1 VAVPA
6 DEEAKL
12 PAVRYGRLAPYITRQ
27 WPSLLAIVVLSG
39 LTSLAAALQ
48 PLPMKVLVDY
58 ALGGQELPPAARA
71 ALERFS
77 VDPSPKTLAIAAA
90 LGSVG
95 FFALGSLFQV
105 ALTLVWSA
113 GGRRMVYELTV
124 DLFHRLQ
131 RLSLAFCSRQP
142 VGDSIGRLFSDT
154 WCVYTLTAGLMSP
167 GQHMVTLA
175 STGFVAWKL
184 DPYLAALTLAMAPFL
199 AVSSRYFGNKL
210 KGRARL
216 GREAQS
222 RLMSFVQ
229 QTLTAIPLV
238 QAFSREDLNRRH
250 FEHLSSQAV
259 MLSQKGVLLNST
271 SGLVNGIIIT
281 IGSSIVL
288 FAGGQRVIS
297 GVLSLGTLLVFLSY
311 SRSMQKAAEGLLT
324 TYSNLK
330 PVEASIERVLEILD
344 LKEAI
349 TEPAQPV
356 PVPIGHGRA
365 GAHLRLECV
374 TFGYEP
380 GTPVLRDISMDIRPG
395 ETLALVGESGAG
407 KSTLVSLIPRF
418 IDPWSG
424 TVTLNGIDVRTFAVR
439 TLREQVAIVL
449 QEPFLFPMTVAENIG
464 YGRPG
469 ATRDE
474 IIAAASN
481 ASADEFIRL
490 LPDGYDTRLGE
501 RGATLSGGQRQRL
514 SIARAFLKNA
524 PILILDEPTSALDAE
539 TEALLLDALD
549 RLTAGRTT
557 LIIAHRLSTVRRA
570 DRIAVLEGGRLAE
583 CGTRAE
589 LLGSAGVF
597 QRLHALQFVDSPRTV
612 AV

>member
-1 VAVPA
+1 MAVAA
-6 DEEAKL
+6 EEEAK
-12 PAVRYGRLAPYITRQ
+12 PVAGRYKRLIPYITRQ
-27 WPSLLAIVVLSG
+27 WPSLLAIVALSS

-48 PLPMKVLVDY
+48 PLPMKILVDY
-58 ALGGQELPPAARA
+58 AIGGRELPSAARS
-71 ALERFS
+71 ALETLS
-77 VDPSPKTLAIAAA
+77 LDPSAKTLAIAAA
-90 LGSVG
+90 LGSFG
-95 FFALGSLFQV
+95 FFALSSLLQTG
-105 ALTLVWSA
+105 LTLVWSV
-113 GGRRMVYELTV
+113 GGRRMVYALTV

-131 RLSLAFCSRQP
+131 RLSLVFCSQQP
-142 VGDSIGRLFSDT
+142 VGDSLSRLFSDT

-167 GQHMVTLA
+167 GQQMVTLA
-175 STGFVAWKL
+175 STGFVAWQL
-184 DPYLAALTLAMAPFL
+184 DPFLAAMTLAMAPLL

-259 MLSQKGVLLNST
+259 VLSQKGVLLGST

-288 FAGGQRVIS
+288 FAGGQRVLS

-344 LKEAI
+344 LNEAI
-349 TEPAQPV
+349 ADPSRPV
-356 PVPIGHGRA
+356 PVPIAHGEA
-365 GAHLRLECV
+365 GAHLRLDGV
-374 TFGYEP
+374 TFGYES
-380 GTPVLRDISMDIRPG
+380 GRSVLRNISLDVRPG
-395 ETLALVGESGAG
+395 ETLALVGGSGAG
-407 KSTLVSLIPRF
+407 KSTLVSMIPRF

-424 TVTLNGIDVRTFAVR
+424 TVTLNGIDLRSLSVRA
-439 TLREQVAIVL
+439 LREQVSIVL

-469 ATRDE
+469 ATRAE
-474 IIAAASN
+474 IIAAAVH
-481 ASADEFIRL
+481 ARADEFIRQ
-490 LPDGYDTRLGE
+490 LPEGYDSRLGE
-501 RGATLSGGQRQRL
+501 RGATLSVGQRQRL

-524 PILILDEPTSALDAE
+524 AILILDEPTSALDPE
-539 TEALLLDALD
+539 TEAFLLDALD
-549 RLTAGRTT
+549 CLTEGRTT
-557 LIIAHRLSTVRRA
+557 VIIAHRLSTVRRA
-570 DRIAVLEGGRLAE
+570 DRIAVLEDGQLVE

-589 LLGSAGVF
+589 LLGSGGVF
-597 QRLHALQFVDSPRTV
+597 QRLHALQFVDAPRTI